1 MSTQRPSYILFITD
15 QQRADYLGCYGH
27 PSLSTPHIDAMAA
40 EGVRFERFYVAAP
53 VCMPNRASL
62 MTCRMPTS
70 HGVRSLGIPLDMD
83 QVTFVEVMRA
93 AGYDTALIGKSHL
106 QNVSNFPTQYERKPL
121 REGFTPPP
129 PELRDAIRS
138 DLDSD
143 EFQYE
148 RPGYWKN
155 EDARSP
161 SPFYGFDHYDC
172 VLRHG
177 TNTGGDYEQW
187 LRRVAPDVLA
197 LRGRDQQFPHDYT
210 VPQAVRTKV
219 PEEYYSTTYI
229 ANQACEWLAG
239 REDQDRPFFLMVSF
253 PDPHHPFNPP
263 GKYWDMY
270 KPEDMEIP
278 RAFTDED
285 WVMPDYIRLAE
296 EARAEDPT
304 LGQKMGYSLAVSARE
319 AQEARALTCGMI
331 TMVDDAIGRV
341 RAAADQAGLTDDTVQ
356 IFTSDHGD
364 HLGDH
369 RLLFKGT
376 EQYDTITHVP
386 FIWSDPKGA
395 TGTLSDELGQTL
407 DIGTTIM
414 EHARIEAPDG
424 MQGQPLSVAGG
435 GGRQAAFIQYETQR
449 PQKAFGQTPRAHTI
463 IRDRWRLTLYRGKA
477 QNELFDLDT
486 DPDEM
491 VNLWDHERF
500 QEVKASLIEQLAEL
514 EIDVINSVPFP
525 TSEA

>member
-15 QQRADYLGCYGH
+15 QQRVDYLGCYGH
-27 PSLSTPHIDAMAA
+27 PASAPHIDAMAS
-40 EGVRFERFYVAAP
+40 EGVRFEQFYVAAP

-83 QVTFVEVMRA
+83 QVIRRGH
-93 AGYDTALIGKSHL
+93 AGGGLRHRPDREKHL

-138 DLDSD
+138 DLDSA

-172 VLRHG
+172 AAPRHQHRRRLR
-177 TNTGGDYEQW
+177 TVAATGRAGSTRAAW
-187 LRRVAPDVLA
+187 P
-197 LRGRDQQFPHDYT
+197 GSP
-210 VPQAVRTKV
+210 VPPRLHRA
-219 PEEYYSTTYI
+219 
-229 ANQACEWLAG
+229 AG
-239 REDQDRPFFLMVSF
+239 RPDKGAGGVLFHNLHRQSGLHVAGGPRGAGPTVLPDGIL

-270 KPEDMEIP
+270 QPEDMEIP
-278 RAFTDED
+278 RAFTDND

-304 LGQKMGYSLAVSARE
+304 LGQKMGYSLAISARE

-341 RAAADQAGLTDDTVQ
+341 REAADQG
-356 IFTSDHGD
+356 
-364 HLGDH
+364 
-369 RLLFKGT
+369 GT
-376 EQYDTITHVP
+376 
-386 FIWSDPKGA
+386 
-395 TGTLSDELGQTL
+395 
-407 DIGTTIM
+407 
-414 EHARIEAPDG
+414 
-424 MQGQPLSVAGG
+424 
-435 GGRQAAFIQYETQR
+435 GR
-449 PQKAFGQTPRAHTI
+449 
-463 IRDRWRLTLYRGKA
+463 
-477 QNELFDLDT
+477 
-486 DPDEM
+486 
-491 VNLWDHERF
+491 
-500 QEVKASLIEQLAEL
+500 
-514 EIDVINSVPFP
+514 
-525 TSEA
+525 